1 MLLQSRSGSHHWDDP
16 ASCSGRGSIL
26 LLTSCYPKAKGDSA
40 GIFLHYLAKGLK
52 AEGWRVIVQAPN
64 FPGGK
69 QRETID
75 DVDVRRFGYFFP
87 AWQGLCYRSGMLT
100 NLRQSPCLWFQVPFF
115 LCSMFSHAALLL
127 RRERIDLIHAH
138 WALPQ
143 GLVARVLQSWL
154 KVPVVLTVHGG
165 DAFAFSGW
173 IGRTLKRLVLRK
185 VEACTAN
192 SSATQKEIRKCDPAL
207 DIRLI
212 PMGVDAD
219 RFHPQSLEQNLR
231 KQLQIQAEMILFVG
245 RLVEKK
251 GVRHLLNAMPSV
263 IQAFPQAVLVI
274 IGEGTQRKELEE
286 LAQRLGIQPSVRFLG
301 RLANED
307 LPKYYAAAHVFVAP
321 SIIDKFGDT
330 EGLGIVFLEA
340 AASQVAMIG
349 TSVGGIS
356 DVLIDQITG
365 TQITPNDPDQLARE
379 INRLL
384 QSPELRDRLGLRAR
398 RHVVE
403 NFSWKRI
410 AERFTALFQEVIDR
424 SQASPKQT

>member
-1 MLLQSRSGSHHWDDP
+1 
-16 ASCSGRGSIL
+16 
-26 LLTSCYPKAKGDSA
+26 
-40 GIFLHYLAKGLK
+40 
-52 AEGWRVIVQAPN
+52 
-64 FPGGK
+64 
-69 QRETID
+69 
-75 DVDVRRFGYFFP
+75 
-87 AWQGLCYRSGMLT
+87 LT

-127 RRERIDLIHAH
+127 RREKIDLIHAH

-185 VEACTAN
+185 ADACTAN

-219 RFHPQSLEQNLR
+219 RFHPKRLEQDLR
-231 KQLQIQAEMILFVG
+231 KQLQIQEEMILFVG

-286 LAQRLGIQPSVRFLG
+286 LAQRLGIQSSVRFLG

-321 SIIDKFGDT
+321 SIVDKFGDT

-365 TQITPNDPDQLARE
+365 TQITPNDPDQLATE

-384 QSPELRDRLGLRAR
+384 RSQELRDRLGLRAR

-403 NFSWKRI
+403 NFSWKCV

-424 SQASPKQT
+424 SHASAKQT